1 MTYATVSCEGSRER
15 NEDFVTVR
23 AEEANL
29 LLVVADGLG
38 GHSKGEVASNL
49 VATTISEEMVFEEEN
64 VEESIKKAMKTAQE
78 RLLEKQTEEQEPNGM
93 KTTAVT
99 AAVVK
104 GKLYMGHV
112 GDSRGYVFL
121 KNGKVRRT
129 TDHSIPQLL
138 ALSGEIKEKDIRNHP
153 QRSSLVRVFGVP
165 WEREE
170 YEFQSVLDMTEV
182 KAILLCSDGFWELIH
197 ESRMKACM
205 IGAKSAKQWL
215 DRMRRVVERHGKGKQ
230 MDNYSAVAVLNR
242 QTKETESD
250 GEQ

>member
-1 MTYATVSCEGSRER
+1 MTYATVSCEGSREM

-23 AEEANL
+23 AEGENL
-29 LLVVADGLG
+29 LLVAADGLG
-38 GHSKGEVASNL
+38 GHSKGEVASCL
-49 VATTISEEMVFEEEN
+49 VATTISEEMDFAAAN
-64 VEESIKKAMKTAQE
+64 TEESLKNAMKTAQE
-78 RLLEKQTEEQEPNGM
+78 RLLEKQIEEQEQNGM
-93 KTTAVT
+93 KTTAVA
-99 AAVVK
+99 AAVVNNK
-104 GKLYMGHV
+104 IYMGHV

-138 ALSGEIKEKDIRNHP
+138 ALSGEIREKDIRNHP
-153 QRSSLVRVFGVP
+153 QRSSLVRVFGVG

-170 YEFQSVLDMTEV
+170 YEFQSVLDMADV

-205 IGAKSAKQWL
+205 YGAKTAEQWL
-215 DRMRRVVERHGKGKQ
+215 ARMRKVVERHGKGTR

-242 QTKETESD
+242 
-250 GEQ
+250 

>member
-1 MTYATVSCEGSRER
+1 MTYATVSCEGSREM
-15 NEDFVTVR
+15 NEDFVSIR
-23 AEEANL
+23 AEGENL
-29 LLVVADGLG
+29 LCVAADGLG
-38 GHSKGEVASNL
+38 GHSKGEVASCL
-49 VATTISEEMVFEEEN
+49 VATTISEEMDFAADN
-64 VEESIKKAMKTAQE
+64 TEESLKRAMLTAQE
-78 RLLEKQTEEQEPNGM
+78 KLLKKQAEEQEQNGM
-93 KTTAVT
+93 KTTAVA

-104 GKLYMGHV
+104 NKVYMGHV

-121 KNGKVRRT
+121 RNGKIRRT

-153 QRSSLVRVFGVP
+153 QRSSLVRVFGVS

-170 YEFQSVLDMTEV
+170 YEFQSVLDMADV

-205 IGAKSAKQWL
+205 YGAKTAEQWL
-215 DRMRRVVERHGKGKQ
+215 ARMKKVVERHGKGTR

-242 QTKETESD
+242 
-250 GEQ
+250 

>member
-1 MTYATVSCEGSRER
+1 MTYATVSCEGSREM

-23 AEEANL
+23 AEGENL
-29 LLVVADGLG
+29 LLVAADGLG
-38 GHSKGEVASNL
+38 GHSKGEVASCL
-49 VATTISEEMVFEEEN
+49 VATTISEEMDFATDN
-64 VEESIKKAMKTAQE
+64 TEESLKNAMKRAQD
-78 RLLEKQTEEQEPNGM
+78 RLLEKQIEEQEQNGM
-93 KTTAVT
+93 KTTAVA
-99 AAVVK
+99 AAVVNNK
-104 GKLYMGHV
+104 IYMGHV

-153 QRSSLVRVFGVP
+153 QRSSLVRVFGVN

-170 YEFQSVLDMTEV
+170 YEFQSVLDMADV

-205 IGAKSAKQWL
+205 IGAKTATQWL
-215 DRMRRVVERHGKGKQ
+215 ERMRKIVERHGKGTR

-242 QTKETESD
+242 
-250 GEQ
+250 